1 MQKTGVAWKEAKTLS
16 TFSPKRQLSFSTS
29 VLSQQIHASKN
40 ICKACAVYLIG
51 SRFPVPRVAVC
62 VADPSVSGPVVDS
75 VGHPRIT
82 RMVHQR
88 LVPPSATSSEV
99 IRCLYVWYCLVV
111 VSPSVGCFNCHSKYI
126 YIYVAYCQLSG
137 AIGREANGASNGAS
151 LRLER
156 PDGGRSFV
164 WSTRTQQRVSTSF
177 LFLLASCY

>member
-126 YIYVAYCQLSG
+126 YICSILSVVRSDRTRSERRIERRIATTG
-137 AIGREANGASNGAS
+137 ATGRWPK
-151 LRLER
+151 LRLVHQ
-156 PDGGRSFV
+156 DTTKS
-164 WSTRTQQRVSTSF
+164 
-177 LFLLASCY
+177 LY